1 MENDNDY
8 VNAEWA
14 RKTAE
19 TQLGVVVKK
28 QFDSAITRIKEEVK
42 KNKMSANCYFT
53 MEELTQQELVK
64 RGFKV
69 KKISG
74 DPRDYGDGGYYEIIW

>member
-1 MENDNDY
+1 MESDNEY

-28 QFDSAITRIKEEVK
+28 QFESAINRIKEEVK
-42 KNKMSANCYFT
+42 KNKMSACCYFN
-53 MEELTQQELVK
+53 MEDLTQQELVK
-64 RGFKV
+64 RGFRV
-69 KKISG
+69 TRISG
-74 DPRDYGDGGYYEIIW
+74 DPRDHGDSGYYEISW

>member
-1 MENDNDY
+1 MENDNEY

-19 TQLGVVVKK
+19 TQLGAVVKK
-28 QFDSAITRIKEEVK
+28 QLDSALTRIKEEVK
-42 KNKMSANCYFT
+42 KNKMLANCYFN

-69 KKISG
+69 KKINP
-74 DPRDYGDGGYYEIIW
+74 DPRDYRDDGYYEITW